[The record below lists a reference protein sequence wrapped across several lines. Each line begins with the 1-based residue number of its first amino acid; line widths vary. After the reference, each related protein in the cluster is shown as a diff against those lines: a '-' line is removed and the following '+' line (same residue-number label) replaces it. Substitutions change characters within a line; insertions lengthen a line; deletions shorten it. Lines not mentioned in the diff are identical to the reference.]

1 MCSTTRTV
9 PCRAAPRRAAPRR
22 AAPRRAAPRTRT
34 LCLASRPRIVDAHP
48 ASVRPSHGLQNP
60 ATRAGEVCGFLGFV
74 ERLLL
79 LGCFS
84 VVCASIYFA
93 SEMVEA
99 LQEKI
104 ERNNTAQIVRF
115 VWRMQRNS
123 AQVLDRFEQRVH
135 GGFEGGWARRCRRSV
150 RSRRRHQRRRTSTSK
165 RAASRVT

>member
-99 LQEKI
+99 LRRKEKR
-104 ERNNTAQIVRF
+104 ERRGKRKKKRERKQGKRK
-115 VWRMQRNS
+115 S
-123 AQVLDRFEQRVH
+123 
-135 GGFEGGWARRCRRSV
+135 GKK
-150 RSRRRHQRRRTSTSK
+150 K
-165 RAASRVT
+165 RARDGAEEPPRKRKRSP